1 MSEESLLQIIILS
14 LLLLCSAFFSGS
26 ETAFF
31 SLSRLEQ
38 DSLKKRSSSLLKKI
52 VARITSA
59 PDALLITILTGN
71 MMVNVFASTLAEI
84 LGNRFFGHESEL
96 LSIISMT
103 LIILLFGEMIPK
115 NLAVRH
121 SPAFARFSA
130 LPIYCLHILFTPV
143 RWVFQ
148 GISDWIISFIPG
160 EFSQIREKKDT
171 LILSAVQQGFRR
183 GILNSSELSLF
194 ESFFNFKEKLASDVM
209 VPRTALKGVNISSTT
224 GDLLK
229 GLTGGKVPLIGSY
242 IISYKKDMDHLEG
255 YIDMKDLLNFK
266 YGLKELAG
274 LKEIVKPLY
283 TIPESKDLP
292 ELMTE
297 MRNMNAEIAQ
307 VVDEYGGTAGIITF
321 QNMVES
327 LLGHFYPAE
336 EESIEQIEE
345 HRYIIPGD
353 MEIEALARLFDIELQ
368 ADVRTVAGL
377 IFLELGDI
385 PEQGTRIEYGKLEFT
400 IRSIARNKI
409 LKVEV
414 KLKG

>member
-1 MSEESLLQIIILS
+1 MSEESISQIIILS

-52 VARITSA
+52 LVRITSA

-71 MMVNVFASTLAEI
+71 MLVNVFASTLAEI
-84 LGNRFFGHESEL
+84 LGDRFFSHESEL

-103 LIILLFGEMIPK
+103 LIILLFGEMTPK
-115 NLAVRH
+115 NLAVRN

-130 LPIYCLHILFTPV
+130 LPIYCLHILFAPV
-143 RWVFQ
+143 RWVFH

-160 EFSQIREKKDT
+160 EVSQIKEKKDT

-194 ESFFNFKEKLASDVM
+194 ESFFSFKEKLASDVM
-209 VPRTALKGVNISSTT
+209 VPRTALKGVNINSTT
-224 GDLLK
+224 GDLLQ
-229 GLTGGKVPLIGSY
+229 GLTGGQVPLIGSY
-242 IISYKKDMDHLEG
+242 IIGYEKDMDHLEG

-266 YGLKELAG
+266 YGSEKQAG

-321 QNMVES
+321 QIMVES

-336 EESIEQIEE
+336 EGSIKEIEP
-345 HRYIIPGD
+345 HRYIIPAD

-385 PEQGTRIEYGKLEFT
+385 PEEGTRIEYGKLEFT

>member
-1 MSEESLLQIIILS
+1 MSEESISQIIILS

-31 SLSRLEQ
+31 SLSKLEQ
-38 DSLKKRSSSLLKKI
+38 DSLKKRSSSMLKKI

-71 MMVNVFASTLAEI
+71 MVVNVFASTLAEI
-84 LGNRFFGHESEL
+84 MGDRFFSHESEL

-103 LIILLFGEMIPK
+103 LIILLFGEMTPK

-143 RWVFQ
+143 RWVFH

-160 EFSQIREKKDT
+160 EVSQIKEKKDT

-194 ESFFNFKEKLASDVM
+194 ESFFSFKEKLASDVM
-209 VPRTALKGVNISSTT
+209 VPRTALKGVNINSTT
-224 GDLLK
+224 GDLLQ
-229 GLTGGKVPLIGSY
+229 GLTGGQVPLIGSY
-242 IISYKKDMDHLEG
+242 IIGYEKDMDHLEG

-266 YGLKELAG
+266 YGLKEPAG

-292 ELMTE
+292 ELMME

-327 LLGHFYPAE
+327 LLGHFYRDE
-336 EESIEQIEE
+336 KDGIEKIEE
-345 HRYIIPGD
+345 HRYIIPAN

-377 IFLELGDI
+377 IFLKLGDI

-400 IRSIARNKI
+400 ILSIARNKI

>member
-1 MSEESLLQIIILS
+1 MSEEILLKIIILS
-14 LLLLCSAFFSGS
+14 LLLICSAFFSGS

-31 SLSRLEQ
+31 SLSRLEK

-52 VARITSA
+52 LARITSA

-71 MMVNVFASTLAEI
+71 MLVNVFASTLAEI
-84 LGNRFFGHESEL
+84 MGDRLFRHKSEL

-103 LIILLFGEMIPK
+103 LIILFFGEMTPK

-121 SPAFARFSA
+121 SLAFTRFSA
-130 LPIYCLHILFTPV
+130 LPIYCLHILFAPA
-143 RWVFQ
+143 RWVFH
-148 GISDWIISFIPG
+148 GISDWIISLFPD
-160 EFSQIREKKDT
+160 ESSPKKEKKDT

-194 ESFFNFKEKLASDVM
+194 ESFFSFKEKLASDVM
-209 VPRTALKGVNISSTT
+209 VPRTALKGANINSTT
-224 GDLLK
+224 GDLLQ
-229 GLTGGKVPLIGSY
+229 GLIRGDLPLIGSY
-242 IISYKKDMDHLEG
+242 IISYEKDMDHLEG
-255 YIDMKDLLNFK
+255 YIDMRDLLNFK
-266 YGLKELAG
+266 YGLKEQAG

-292 ELMTE
+292 DLMTE

-321 QNMVES
+321 QIMVES
-327 LLGHFYPAE
+327 LLGHFYRDE
-336 EESIEQIEE
+336 KDGIKEIEE
-345 HRYIIPGD
+345 HRYIISAN
-353 MEIEALARLFDIELQ
+353 MEIEALERLFDIELQ

-377 IFLELGDI
+377 IFLELGEI
-385 PEQGTRIEYGKLEFT
+385 PEEGKRIEYGKLEFT
-400 IRSIARNKI
+400 ILSIARNKI
-409 LKVEV
+409 LEVEV

>member
-1 MSEESLLQIIILS
+1 MSEESILQIIILS

-31 SLSRLEQ
+31 SLSKLEQ
-38 DSLKKRSSSLLKKI
+38 DSLKKRSSSMLKKI

-71 MMVNVFASTLAEI
+71 MVVNVFASTLAEI
-84 LGNRFFGHESEL
+84 MGDRFFSHESEVL
-96 LSIISMT
+96 LIISMT
-103 LIILLFGEMIPK
+103 LIILLFGEMTPK

-121 SPAFARFSA
+121 SLAFARFSA
-130 LPIYCLHILFTPV
+130 LPIYCLHILFTPM
-143 RWVFQ
+143 RWVFH

-160 EFSQIREKKDT
+160 ELSQIKEKKDT

-194 ESFFNFKEKLASDVM
+194 KSFFSFKEKLASDVM
-209 VPRTALKGVNISSTT
+209 VPRTALKGVNINSTT
-224 GDLLK
+224 GDLLHD
-229 GLTGGKVPLIGSY
+229 LTGGQVPLIDSY
-242 IISYKKDMDHLEG
+242 IIGYEKDMDHLEG

-266 YGLKELAG
+266 YGLKEPAV

-327 LLGHFYPAE
+327 LLSHFYPAE
-336 EESIEQIEE
+336 EESIKEIEP
-345 HRYIIPGD
+345 HRYIIPAD

-377 IFLELGDI
+377 IFLKLGDI
-385 PEQGTRIEYGKLEFT
+385 PEKGTRIEYGKLEFT

>member
-1 MSEESLLQIIILS
+1 MSEESILQIIILS

-71 MMVNVFASTLAEI
+71 MLVNVFASTLAEI
-84 LGNRFFGHESEL
+84 MGYRFFRHESEL

-103 LIILLFGEMIPK
+103 LIILLFGEMTPK

-121 SPAFARFSA
+121 SLAFARFSA

-143 RWVFQ
+143 RRVFH

-160 EFSQIREKKDT
+160 ELSQIREKKDT

-194 ESFFNFKEKLASDVM
+194 ESFFSFKEKLVSDVM
-209 VPRTALKGVNISSTT
+209 VPRTALKGVNIDSTT
-224 GDLLK
+224 GDLLQ

-242 IISYKKDMDHLEG
+242 IISYKKDMDHLKG

-266 YGLKELAG
+266 YGLKEQAG

-283 TIPESKDLP
+283 TIPGSKNLP

-321 QNMVES
+321 QIMVEN

-336 EESIEQIEE
+336 EENIKEIES
-345 HRYIIPGD
+345 HCYIIPAD
-353 MEIEALARLFDIELQ
+353 MEIEALERLFDIELQ

-385 PEQGTRIEYGKLEFT
+385 PEQGTRIEYGELEFT
-400 IRSIARNKI
+400 ILSIARNKI